1 MKPRY
6 DSQIRL
12 FHIDRWSVQTR
23 LAELI
28 NDGIFNT
35 SGAELR
41 VANVG
46 TPPGKIDHQRA
57 THGQVIRPAHGV
69 RRLIEIVSRLRWPA
83 SQFKHN
89 SIRHP
94 AP

>member
-6 DSQIRL
+6 DSQIPL
-12 FHIDRWSVQTR
+12 FHIDCWAAQTR
-23 LAELI
+23 LAEMI

-35 SGAELR
+35 SGTELR

-46 TPPGKIDHQRA
+46 TPPRKINHQRGI
-57 THGQVIRPAHGV
+57 HRQVIRPAYGV
-69 RRLIEIVSRLRWPA
+69 RRLIEVVSGLRWPA
-83 SQFKHN
+83 SQLKHN
-89 SIRHP
+89 PIRHP